1 MIMEISVLAFGQIAD
16 ATGESNFKIHDVGDT
31 DELIRLMDKKFPKMK
46 SMEYSIAV
54 NKKIIK
60 ENCLLAGSDTVALL
74 PPFSGG

>member
-16 ATGESNFKIHDVGDT
+16 ATSENNFKIHDVGDT
-31 DELIRLMDKKFPKMK
+31 DELIQLLNSKFPKMK

-60 ENCLLAGSDTVALL
+60 ENCLLAENDTVALL